1 MICLPCVSIPNLLHK
16 MMLFSSF
23 AKIAG
28 AQKNKQ
34 KKQQKKKKKQIQI
47 CKVRL
52 PVLINPASYFS
63 HRSAVR
69 FSPENL

>member
-16 MMLFSSF
+16 RMLFSSF

-28 AQKNKQ
+28 AQKR
-34 KKQQKKKKKQIQI
+34 KKKKKK

-52 PVLINPASYFS
+52 PVLINPASCFS